1 MSKVKKKIIYALL
14 LVVTF
19 LSVTTVNAAGKKIEV
34 SDFSVKDKSGTIT
47 VEDPV
52 ITDNLVT
59 SNITFNEVG
68 DFVTFKLVLKNN
80 ENEKYKI
87 ESITDNNTNKNLT
100 IDYTFSKDFINTG
113 ETSTVEMKLT
123 YKNKLINQD
132 KISLND
138 LTIKINLVNEDGKSE
153 NIIINPT
160 TGDTILHYL
169 VLLILAL
176 TGLILSVNKKKIK
189 GMKIGN
195 LIIVLAIILTPFAI
209 FAKEKYEVQ
218 IKFNDI
224 DIIGEYET
232 YNITIDPKNGDPAV
246 TKQITYGEKIGALPA
261 DPTKDGYTFDKW
273 VDNKGNTVTEDTT
286 ITGPISIE
294 AKYNIVKYDI
304 TYNLDGGSV
313 SGNPTK
319 YTIEDTITLKNP
331 SKQGYTFA
339 GWTGTGIDTQTT
351 SVTIPVGSTGARNY
365 VAHYSASEDTAYTVI
380 HKFAKLTEGYDIEEV
395 TEHGTTGST
404 VPAPRKTR
412 TGFVTPSVQN
422 VIIAADGSASV
433 TYIYERET
441 YAFSITDRTYIDAS
455 STEDGTYPYG
465 TEITAK
471 AVARPGYDFTWS
483 DGNTN
488 LERTFEL
495 SEETNLTPEYTAK
508 TNTPYK
514 VIHRK
519 QKVTLDGYVEADT
532 QNLTGTTDT
541 EVTPSVNTYTGF
553 TSPSTQTVT
562 IDGNGSTVVTY
573 DYDRE
578 TYAFSITDRT
588 YIDPTSAVDGNYP
601 YEKEI
606 TVKALE
612 RAGYGFKWSDDDTNY
627 EKTITITG
635 PVTLAPIY
643 TADENTPYTVKHM
656 KQKING
662 DYELADTDNLTGT
675 TDTEITPSVKTYE
688 GFTSPS
694 TQTTTISGDG
704 HTLVTYNYTRN
715 KYALTITHPEYV
727 EEDKSGNYYYE
738 EKVTLTAIDRQGYT
752 FAGWSS
758 GENTKTIT
766 VTMGDSD
773 ITVEPLYTS
782 DLDTEYKVIHKYAK
796 LTSGYD
802 IEEVTGTGET
812 GSTIPAP
819 LKPKTGF
826 VTPAEQNIT
835 ITGDGQATVTY
846 EYERETYAF
855 NITDRSYLDSTST
868 ANGTYPYETEITLKA
883 KTREGY
889 TFKWSDD
896 VTDLERTFNLT
907 EATTLSLI
915 YTANTNTPY
924 KVIHKYAK
932 LTSGYDIEEVPGTGT
947 TDTTISAP
955 LKPKT
960 GFVTPTEQNIKITGD
975 GEATVTYTYER
986 VEYTFEVTNRS
997 YLDNTSTPN
1006 GSYPYETT
1014 INLKALAREGYT
1026 FAWSDE
1032 VTELER
1038 SFNIDKNTS
1047 LSLVY
1052 IPNIYTIVFDPNTGV
1067 GDMEDQDMS
1076 YDETDNLI
1084 PNTFTKEGYSFVGW
1098 NTRADGQGTPYLDEA
1113 EVTNLATSGTI
1124 TLYAQWIIN
1133 EYTVSFDTDGGS
1145 TVPSQ
1150 TIAHGG
1156 KVTRPATD
1164 PTKTGCTFDDWYE
1177 DSNYQTLFDFTN
1189 TTITSTTTIYGRF
1202 TSNSYTVT
1210 FDTDGGSTIPSQ
1222 TITHGGKVTRPATD
1236 PTKTGYTFDDWYVDS
1251 NYQTLFD
1258 FTNTTITSTTT
1269 IYGKFDINS
1278 YTVTAYANGGS
1289 IEATTGWTGTGST
1302 ATKDVEYNSAIGTLP
1317 EASRSGYVLAGWN
1330 TSADGTGT
1338 NVTTSTTV
1346 SSATPIY
1353 AQWIEAKAMF
1363 DTGEN
1368 LNVKMKKLAGNPY
1381 ASSSTP
1387 NSNITSIQKSS
1398 TKPDISSMT
1407 SDNIVSISNEIY
1419 SAPIYMWYDNGT
1431 IYWWT
1436 EDEKPSLNSDSS
1448 KMFYNIAN
1456 IGSLDL
1462 SVFDVNEVTSMKD
1475 MFKYCVNLTSLNLGN
1490 EFDTSNV
1497 IDMEGMFAYCN
1508 CLTSLDLG
1516 DNFDTSKVTNMK
1528 WMFNSCVNL
1537 TSLDLGDKFDTSC
1550 VTDMS
1555 GMFQRLDRLST
1566 LDLGDN
1572 FDTSEVTDMSYM
1584 FSGCFNL
1591 TSINFKNKFDTS
1603 NVSNMENMF
1612 SSSNMLE
1619 YLDLSSFN
1627 TSKVTNMES
1636 MFSYCSSLKTIYAS
1650 NLFDTSSVT
1659 NSSEMFKSN
1668 TELVGGMGT
1677 VYDSDHIDKEYAHID
1692 EGTSNPGYFTARA
1705 SDKYTVSFDSDG
1717 GSAISDIEVNP
1728 GDSIDEL
1735 PTPTKADSIFVGWF
1749 EDESDTDPV
1758 SEPYTP
1764 SGDITLIAKWNNI
1777 ICKKATTLHT
1787 ETCNQTDGSKYC
1799 SGYGYANGDTITFGN
1814 IISSDTYQGGD
1825 AFDCDVDGTGYNQR
1839 FYYLRTKDNKAVLI
1853 SNKNYTA
1860 ASKQADQN
1868 ISFIYSQAHDQLPT
1882 TSDWGNLPVMFD
1894 GKPARLITMEDLL
1907 TVTGASNPD
1916 DLSSNGSLKGYEFL
1930 FESSNF
1936 SGIGERSTQW
1946 LEEISSTKRY
1956 RYRNDQYNLAKV
1968 ETGKENTSKNPVR
1981 PVIEVPLDLIE
1992 DAYIVK
1998 FDANGGTSDTYVK
2011 VQKGSTIGTL
2021 PTATKT
2027 GYYLNGWYTS
2037 LDYTI
2042 PVTENTI
2049 PVSFVTYY
2057 AKWVLPVTDAQLN
2070 TDNFIIQVGETN
2082 QIEVS
2087 NESDIEQYTF
2097 VSNDENIATV
2107 DTDGTITAV
2116 STGTTTIS
2124 MVGSKSG
2131 LSKTINVKVQAEVTD
2146 YVVSFDSQGGS
2157 PVNDM
2162 IVPKNT
2168 TLGTLPETPTYEGY
2182 DFGGWYTNTNY
2193 STEVTVDTLIISDAT
2208 FYALWIPTNAVAEI
2222 NHRYFTSLQSAVDS
2236 EMEGK
2241 TTIKLLKDISINTY
2255 IDLFGKN
2262 TDKNIVL
2269 DLNNKTLTGTA
2280 GQTIKTKTT
2289 LEIKNGTVTQTS
2301 SNGTIDIG
2309 PGGHLIIN
2317 SGTVSNSGSRAAIY
2331 NDGGIVE
2338 IGGTAVFTSNA
2349 QFVSNNQR
2357 ATVQNKSGS
2366 TTITGG
2372 TITNTRASDSYG
2384 VSAIAGT
2391 LVIGTEDGVYDTD
2404 KPVIQGE
2411 TGGIYSTINMSI
2423 YDGIMKGKSKAVS
2436 DESKIVN
2443 IETGSTKINEVQG
2456 DYKVLYY
2463 QLESEKYKITL
2474 DPNAGEVNP
2483 TFILIDQ
2490 GDQVGELPTPIRG
2503 QYVFDGWWTGI
2514 TDGVQVQSTDVP
2526 TKNTTY
2532 YARWH
2537 YNSTTDVVNFNMN
2550 NDAIET
2556 YANYISSWKD
2566 LPQSTFQA
2574 NMMDNMN
2581 TNSCSKCDQPNS
2593 CNNPTAGTLCDQS
2606 VGYNTGVSSD
2616 LKVYTSDETTKT
2628 KGSLV
2633 SYTTSSNGIIYNMI
2647 PGETYYWEAADDS
2660 TVYGIVKANG
2670 YRRLIKSPVR
2680 NVRDLGGLAV
2690 DTDGDG
2696 TSDGRIKY
2704 GILFRGA
2711 QLSSNQSDA
2720 TSLQKL
2726 GITRELDLR
2735 PNSEGKDKGQAVLP
2749 KYDIDTPGSEQD
2761 VIMHNYV
2768 ISYSS
2773 HPNYYTELRNTIKTV
2788 MNYVVEDDDSIFFHC
2803 TIGTDRTGTLAYFLE
2818 GLLGVSEE
2826 DRLEDYE
2833 LSYYFGMTNR
2843 DRYHDYLQNSSYNP
2857 RFTTMYNT
2865 YNTNAKIYEWFMNEN
2880 PNITQAEK
2888 DADEILLSRFR
2899 QKMIE

>member
-100 IDYTFSKDFINTG
+100 IDYTFSKDLINTG

-169 VLLILAL
+169 VLLIIAL
-176 TGLILSVNKKKIK
+176 TGLILSINKKKIK

-246 TKQITYGEKIGALPA
+246 TKQITYGEKIGALPTN
-261 DPTKDGYTFDKW
+261 PTKDGYTFDKW

-351 SVTIPVGSTGARNY
+351 SVTIPVGSTGARSY

-422 VIIAADGSASV
+422 VTISADGSASV

-471 AVARPGYDFTWS
+471 AVARPGYDFAWS
-483 DGNTN
+483 DGETA
-488 LERTFEL
+488 LSRTFEL
-495 SEETNLTPEYTAK
+495 ESAKELAPVYTAK

-532 QNLTGTTDT
+532 QNLTGTTDS
-541 EVTPSVNTYTGF
+541 EITPAVNTYTGF

-715 KYALTITHPEYV
+715 KYTLTIENPEYV
-727 EEDKSGNYYYE
+727 EEDKSGEYYYE
-738 EKVTLTAIDRQGYT
+738 EEVTLKAIDRQGYD
-752 FAGWSS
+752 FAGWSN
-758 GENTKTIT
+758 GETTKEIT
-766 VTMGDSD
+766 VTIGTEN
-773 ITVEPLYTS
+773 ITVKPIYTNRT
-782 DLDTEYKVIHKYAK
+782 DTTYKIEHEYERLNGDYK
-796 LTSGYD
+796 
-802 IEEVTGTGET
+802 IEEEVLTGET
-812 GSTIPAP
+812 GKEVEAP

-826 VTPAEQNIT
+826 VSPSVQRVT
-835 ITGDGQATVTY
+835 ITADGKAKVTY
-846 EYERETYAF
+846 TYNRERYDFSVTNRTNLE
-855 NITDRSYLDSTST
+855 NEST
-868 ANGTYPYETEITLKA
+868 ANGRYPYETEIYLKA
-883 KTREGY
+883 KE
-889 TFKWSDD
+889 
-896 VTDLERTFNLT
+896 
-907 EATTLSLI
+907 
-915 YTANTNTPY
+915 
-924 KVIHKYAK
+924 
-932 LTSGYDIEEVPGTGT
+932 
-947 TDTTISAP
+947 
-955 LKPKT
+955 KT
-960 GFVTPTEQNIKITGD
+960 
-975 GEATVTYTYER
+975 
-986 VEYTFEVTNRS
+986 
-997 YLDNTSTPN
+997 
-1006 GSYPYETT
+1006 
-1014 INLKALAREGYT
+1014 GYT

-1032 VTELER
+1032 ETSLER
-1038 SFNIDKNTS
+1038 TFELTGNTE

-1052 IPNIYTIVFDPNTGV
+1052 IPNIYTVEFDPNTGV
-1067 GDMEDQDMS
+1067 GDMASQEMS
-1076 YDETDNLI
+1076 YDEKEALTK
-1084 PNTFTKEGYSFVGW
+1084 NTFTKVGYIFVGW
-1098 NTRADGQGTPYLDEA
+1098 NTERDGTGTSYEDEE
-1113 EVTNLATSGTI
+1113 EVENLVPTGTI
-1124 TLYAQWIIN
+1124 TLYAQWILNPNTPYQVVHQKQKITLDGYDIAETENLTGTTDSTITPEVKTYEGFTSPSTQTTTIAGDGSTVVTYNYDREEYTVTFDTDGESEVADQTIIYGNKITKPADPTKTGYIFDNWYTDDTYSTVFDFDTIITSDTTIYAKYNIN
-1133 EYTVSFDTDGGS
+1133 TYTVTLNPNGGTVTPTSITVNAESQIGELPTPVAPEGKSFAGWYTDLTGGIEVTNTYIPNADIEIYARYNNSTYTVSFDTDGG
-1145 TVPSQ
+1145 T
-1150 TIAHGG
+1150 
-1156 KVTRPATD
+1156 
-1164 PTKTGCTFDDWYE
+1164 E
-1177 DSNYQTLFDFTN
+1177 
-1189 TTITSTTTIYGRF
+1189 
-1202 TSNSYTVT
+1202 
-1210 FDTDGGSTIPSQ
+1210 IPSQ
-1222 TITHGGKVTRPATD
+1222 TIEEGGKVTKPAD
-1236 PTKTGYTFDDWYVDS
+1236 STKTGYTFDNWYTTDS
-1251 NYQTLFD
+1251 FETIFD
-1258 FTNTTITSTTT
+1258 FENTTITSDTT
-1269 IYGKFDINS
+1269 IYAHFEELKVCADNENITRLSENTCSNNENITIGDGIVCKRAVKLHEETCSQTDETYYCS
-1278 YTVTAYANGGS
+1278 GAGYTESGS
-1289 IEATTGWTGTGST
+1289 KGTSTITYGSCGT
-1302 ATKDVEYNSAIGTLP
+1302 SGTLT
-1317 EASRSGYVLAGWN
+1317 SGDAFTCDVNGDGDFDELTERFYYVSDYYD
-1330 TSADGTGT
+1330 TSA
-1338 NVTTSTTV
+1338 
-1346 SSATPIY
+1346 
-1353 AQWIEAKAMF
+1353 K
-1363 DTGEN
+1363 
-1368 LNVKMKKLAGNPY
+1368 
-1381 ASSSTP
+1381 
-1387 NSNITSIQKSS
+1387 
-1398 TKPDISSMT
+1398 
-1407 SDNIVSISNEIY
+1407 
-1419 SAPIYMWYDNGT
+1419 
-1431 IYWWT
+1431 
-1436 EDEKPSLNSDSS
+1436 
-1448 KMFYNIAN
+1448 
-1456 IGSLDL
+1456 
-1462 SVFDVNEVTSMKD
+1462 
-1475 MFKYCVNLTSLNLGN
+1475 
-1490 EFDTSNV
+1490 
-1497 IDMEGMFAYCN
+1497 
-1508 CLTSLDLG
+1508 
-1516 DNFDTSKVTNMK
+1516 
-1528 WMFNSCVNL
+1528 
-1537 TSLDLGDKFDTSC
+1537 KFDTSTAVLIYYNN
-1550 VTDMS
+1550 VTS
-1555 GMFQRLDRLST
+1555 GVSCNKNTFAYDSSNENWHGPRT
-1566 LDLGDN
+1566 LVSQLPT
-1572 FDTSEVTDMSYM
+1572 TSQW
-1584 FSGCFNL
+1584 
-1591 TSINFKNKFDTS
+1591 S
-1603 NVSNMENMF
+1603 NVSLKSDTRAILAEYQSTHDSPTTGGETLPTNFSYEGYAARLLTAKELMSGCNLTEVGRKTTGELDSCDYIMENTRYAKSTIGSAGHWLETPYAF
-1612 SSSNMLE
+1612 DSNSVWYVGGYYHSVHSSS
-1619 YLDLSSFN
+1619 
-1627 TSKVTNMES
+1627 TNNSNFGSARPVIEVP
-1636 MFSYCSSLKTIYAS
+1636 KTAI
-1650 NLFDTSSVT
+1650 DI
-1659 NSSEMFKSN
+1659 
-1668 TELVGGMGT
+1668 GT
-1677 VYDSDHIDKEYAHID
+1677 QS
-1692 EGTSNPGYFTARA
+1692 
-1705 SDKYTVSFDSDG
+1705 KYTVSFNSDG
-1717 GSAISDIEVNP
+1717 GSDISDIEVNP

-1735 PTPTKADSIFVGWF
+1735 PTPTKADSVFVGWF
-1749 EDESDTDPV
+1749 ESVTDENPV
-1758 SEPYTP
+1758 TEPYTP
-1764 SGDITLIAKWNNI
+1764 SGNITLIAKWNNI

-1799 SGYGYANGDTITFGN
+1799 SGDGYANGDTITYGN

-1853 SNKNYTA
+1853 SNKNFTA

-1882 TSDWGNLPVMFD
+1882 TSDWGNLPVKFD

-1916 DLSSNGSLKGYEFL
+1916 DLASNGSLKGYEFL

-1946 LEEISSTKRY
+1946 LEEISSTERY

-1968 ETGKENTSKNPVR
+1968 EAGKENSSKNPVR

-1992 DAYIVK
+1992 DVYIVK
-1998 FDANGGTSDTYVK
+1998 FNANGGTPDLVHRSVK
-2011 VQKGSTIGTL
+2011 KGSTLGTL

-2027 GYYLNGWYTS
+2027 GYVLDTWYTNLNFTEPVTAS
-2037 LDYTI
+2037 TI
-2042 PVTENTI
+2042 PNGY
-2049 PVSFVTYY
+2049 VTYF
-2057 AKWVLPVTDAQLN
+2057 AKWVKPVEDM
-2070 TDNFIIQVGETN
+2070 IIDSDTYTLEVGEADSITIIDPEE
-2082 QIEVS
+2082 IEPRT
-2087 NESDIEQYTF
+2087 YL
-2097 VSNDENIATV
+2097 SNDTSVVTV
-2107 DTDGTITAV
+2107 DSNGNIEGVGEGSTTITITGTRSGTTKTITATV
-2116 STGTTTIS
+2116 YAQ
-2124 MVGSKSG
+2124 
-2131 LSKTINVKVQAEVTD
+2131 LTD
-2146 YVVSFDSQGGS
+2146 FTVSFDSQGGS
-2157 PVNDM
+2157 TVEDM
-2162 IVPKNT
+2162 TVPINT
-2168 TLGTLPETPTYEGY
+2168 AIGSLPADPTKADYT
-2182 DFGGWYTNTNY
+2182 FGGWFTNTNY
-2193 STEVTVDTLIISDAT
+2193 STQVTVDTIIRGNVT
-2208 FYALWIPTNAVAEI
+2208 FYAKWIPNNAVAEI
-2222 NHRYFTSLQSAVDS
+2222 NNTFYTTLQAAVDDAPTT
-2236 EMEGK
+2236 K
-2241 TTIKLLKDISINTY
+2241 TTIILLKNVEVTSP
-2255 IDLFGKN
+2255 IDMSNKN
-2262 TDKNIVL
+2262 TDKDIIL
-2269 DLNNKTLTGTA
+2269 DLNGYTLSTGSSAPNKTNV
-2280 GQTIKTKTT
+2280 IKTKAK
-2289 LEIKNGTVTQTS
+2289 LEVKNGTISSAKNDALIDVEGSTS
-2301 SNGTIDIG
+2301 YLVLREDITLISTGGRACVYNTGGNALIDG
-2309 PGGHLIIN
+2309 NASL
-2317 SGTVSNSGSRAAIY
+2317 
-2331 NDGGIVE
+2331 
-2338 IGGTAVFTSNA
+2338 TSNA
-2349 QFVSNNQR
+2349 EWTSSMKR
-2357 ATVQNKSGS
+2357 GTVQTLTSGV
-2366 TTITGG
+2366 TTIKGG
-2372 TITNTRASDSYG
+2372 TIINNRASSSYA
-2384 VSAIAGT
+2384 VAIELGT
-2391 LVIGTEDGVYDTD
+2391 VTIGTEDGIYD
-2404 KPVIQGE
+2404 IQNLIMQGE
-2411 TGGIYSTINMSI
+2411 TNGIYALVDYSL
-2423 YDGIMKGKSKAVS
+2423 YDGMIKGKTAAVN
-2436 DESKIVN
+2436 DESKITG
-2443 IETGSTKINEVQG
+2443 IETGATKVNDTDSGYNRLYYTLPVSK
-2456 DYKVLYY
+2456 YKV
-2463 QLESEKYKITL
+2463 TL
-2474 DPNAGEVNP
+2474 NANGGEVDP
-2483 TFILIDQ
+2483 TYINVDA
-2490 GDQVGELPTPIRG
+2490 GDQVGTLPTPTRG
-2503 QYVFDGWWTGI
+2503 LYTFDGWWTDYSGG
-2514 TDGVQVQSTDVP
+2514 TQVTSSYEP
-2526 TKNTTY
+2526 TENVEII
-2532 YARWH
+2532 ARWH
-2537 YNSTTDVVNFNMN
+2537 YNSSTNLVSFNMN
-2550 NDAIET
+2550 NNAIET

-2566 LPQSTFQA
+2566 LPQATFQA

-2593 CNNPTAGTLCDQS
+2593 CNNPTSGTLCDQS

-2660 TVYGIVKANG
+2660 TVYGIVKVNG

-2761 VIMHNYV
+2761 VIMHNYL
-2768 ISYSS
+2768 ISYST
-2773 HPNYYTELRNTIKTV
+2773 HPDYYTELRNTIKTV

-2843 DRYHDYLQNSSYNP
+2843 DRYHDNLQNSSINP